1 MINNSRI
8 SRFKYF
14 VRSIIFYLSFIGFG
28 LILGFIIFKPLWDY
42 FNFSRRG
49 VSYCE
54 VSFQTQDRYNA
65 FTIIGFS
72 IFSFILIL
80 KFILL
85 IFYSILKGE
94 NKKILYI
101 ENLLSLIISMIG
113 MPYIFMIPGCVG
125 I

>member
-1 MINNSRI
+1 MIINSRI

-54 VSFQTQDRYNA
+54 VSFQTQDRYYA

-94 NKKILYI
+94 NKKILYV

-113 MPYIFMIPGCVG
+113 MPYIFMIPGCIG

>member
-1 MINNSRI
+1 MRNRLDKG
-8 SRFKYF
+8 RF
-14 VRSIIFYLSFIGFG
+14 REITSSILYYSSFIGFG

-54 VSFQTQDRYNA
+54 VSFQTQDRYYA

-94 NKKILYI
+94 NKKILYV

-113 MPYIFMIPGCVG
+113 MPYIFMIPGCIG